1 MIRSEAHLDAPRDL
15 VRVAHKCNYTGWL
28 GTVRGVGLVGGVAQ
42 NGISREEAQRMIGNL
57 GHDLYIVGPWEPA
70 VAPADIA
77 APVDAA
83 PAQQPTPAPRGAPP
97 AAVIPVPAVT
107 AGSPPRD
114 SRLDRR

>member
-57 GHDLYIVGPWEPA
+57 GHDLYIVGPWEPP
-70 VAPADIA
+70 VAPA
-77 APVDAA
+77 PVAVE

-97 AAVIPVPAVT
+97 AAVPPVSAGT

-114 SRLDRR
+114 SRRDRR